1 MRCDGTP
8 DPTILGQI
16 NTYINLNTEED
27 TNIELKEALDKNHLT
42 LAVSSTNKWLVTL
55 VISKRY

>member
-42 LAVSSTNKWLVTL
+42 LAVSSTNRWLITL

>member
-42 LAVSSTNKWLVTL
+42 LAVSSTNRWLITL
-55 VISKRY
+55 VIRKRY